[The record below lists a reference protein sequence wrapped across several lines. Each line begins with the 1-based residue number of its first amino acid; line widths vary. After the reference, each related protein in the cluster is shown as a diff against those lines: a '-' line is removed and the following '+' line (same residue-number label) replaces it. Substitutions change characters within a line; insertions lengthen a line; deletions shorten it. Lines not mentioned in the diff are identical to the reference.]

1 MTDYTHILLAIDFS
15 PATDRVTQQAMKL
28 SQAFKT
34 RLSLVHVVEFIPMNL
49 SNDMALPQEV
59 DFEQELVEH
68 TRKRL
73 QELGEK
79 LGVDQSACFVPQG
92 STRQEILHLAEE
104 QKVDLIV
111 IGSHG
116 RQGIQ
121 RLLGSTANAILHG
134 APCDV
139 LAVRI
144 KD

>member
-1 MTDYTHILLAIDFS
+1 MADYTHILLAIDFS
-15 PATDRVTQQAMKL
+15 PATDRVTQRAMEL
-28 SQAFKT
+28 SRSFKA
-34 RLSLVHVVEFIPMNL
+34 RLSLVHVVEFTPMNL

-59 DFEQELVEH
+59 EFEQELVEQ
-68 TRKRL
+68 TRQRL

-79 LGVDQSACFVPQG
+79 LGVDQSECFVPQG

-104 QKVDLIV
+104 QNVDLIV

-121 RLLGSTANAILHG
+121 RLLGSTANAVLHG